1 MTNDEMMEM
10 IYTPDT
16 VIKRATEE
24 YIENARA
31 DEDTYLA
38 MPLDTLAADLTRV
51 VNGEIAKV
59 NEELKYRRD
68 MLNAEKEK
76 AKGDPGKLAELS
88 QIVVEQ
94 NIKMLASPNPY
105 MLASVIMFKHHVIR
119 MNYGTSDSN
128 STDMCPLAVY
138 NDSGHD
144 EGVYTTDNDTI
155 ESIIRDACPTI
166 VQRDVNET
174 KAFLRA
180 MAPVK
185 FRSNDRNLI
194 ALNNGVFDYETK
206 MLLGFDPEWVF
217 ASKIGTDYNENAK
230 NVFIHNDEDG
240 TDWDFDSW
248 LEELSD
254 EPEAPKLL
262 WQIIGAAVRPNTAWN
277 QAAFF
282 YSTKGNNGKGT
293 LCELIRGVV
302 GKRNCCSLS
311 LDTLGREFMLTP
323 LLKASAI
330 ITDENNVGE
339 YLERTANLKAIITGD
354 ALNINIKHRDPVSY
368 TFRGFMIQCLN
379 DAPKFRDKTDSMLRR
394 IIFVPFDKCFT
405 GRERKYIKE
414 DYLKR
419 KEVREYVLKH
429 VLEDIPDYYSIEVP
443 QYCKDA
449 LDDFRLS
456 NDNVAEFLSE
466 VLDELTW
473 DAISW
478 KELYS
483 FYRGWLR
490 RYGSGDSGRGCVK
503 YRDFRNSVRNIL
515 DTGTY
520 GWEYH
525 PGDGQ
530 FMVDAAYHAAVE
542 PLIKEL
548 DIKDLSNVG
557 NSATADH
564 IDSLKGIT
572 TKIRGIRRLNGA
584 YAAA

>member
-68 MLNAEKEK
+68 TLKAEKEK

-94 NIKMLASPNPY
+94 NIRMLASPNPY

-144 EGVYTTDNDTI
+144 EGIYTTDNDTI

-230 NVFIHNDEDG
+230 NVSIHNDEDG

-293 LCELIRGVV
+293 LCELTSRYVETPALTWPQIADALG
-302 GKRNCCSLS
+302 LS
-311 LDTLGREFMLTP
+311 LRQTYR
-323 LLKASAI
+323 LKNNAI
-330 ITDENNVGE
+330 AELCDM
-339 YLERTANLKAIITGD
+339 ACGD
-354 ALNINIKHRDPVSY
+354 VLAEVS
-368 TFRGFMIQCLN
+368 
-379 DAPKFRDKTDSMLRR
+379 
-394 IIFVPFDKCFT
+394 
-405 GRERKYIKE
+405 
-414 DYLKR
+414 
-419 KEVREYVLKH
+419 
-429 VLEDIPDYYSIEVP
+429 
-443 QYCKDA
+443 
-449 LDDFRLS
+449 
-456 NDNVAEFLSE
+456 
-466 VLDELTW
+466 
-473 DAISW
+473 
-478 KELYS
+478 
-483 FYRGWLR
+483 
-490 RYGSGDSGRGCVK
+490 
-503 YRDFRNSVRNIL
+503 
-515 DTGTY
+515 
-520 GWEYH
+520 
-525 PGDGQ
+525 
-530 FMVDAAYHAAVE
+530 
-542 PLIKEL
+542 
-548 DIKDLSNVG
+548 
-557 NSATADH
+557 
-564 IDSLKGIT
+564 
-572 TKIRGIRRLNGA
+572 
-584 YAAA
+584 